1 MTDPQSQ
8 LRQFLLAG
16 RNSDGGWAYAPG
28 KATRLEPTC
37 WALIAMPDADP
48 DVLRRWPLTGDLL
61 RERADGEANFGFHA
75 VGLLALV
82 ARRIEHEVGNTRLV
96 RGLEQVKGVALNNSE
111 IYRQDN
117 SLQGW
122 SWIPQTFSWVEPTS
136 WALLALKKWARV
148 SGGRIDADRVGVA
161 EKLLADR
168 ACAQGGWNYGN
179 SNMMGQDLRPYVPTT
194 AVALLSLQDKRTDPI
209 VARSVEYLERAAPS
223 EHSSVALSLA
233 VLALRAFHRNNPA
246 ADAALVAQ
254 LPTTLELK
262 GHLAAALALC
272 AIASDHRDAAVIF

>member
-1 MTDPQSQ
+1 M
-8 LRQFLLAG
+8 G
-16 RNSDGGWAYAPG
+16 VHAPG